1 MRLFPTDGHRH
12 HRRIVFFSFLL
23 AGDLSSSSSPIKDFP
38 PLTRAQLGAQ
48 SQQENTISYSEK
60 KIKAERE
67 GKMKDRRRA
76 SETETE
82 TEQSRLVTN

>member
-1 MRLFPTDGHRH
+1 
-12 HRRIVFFSFLL
+12 LL
-23 AGDLSSSSSPIKDFP
+23 ADDLSFSSSPIKDFP

-60 KIKAERE
+60 NKSGEGRE
-67 GKMKDRRRA
+67 DEGSAA

-82 TEQSRLVTN
+82 TGQSRLVTN